1 MYLSIFRMSVVRKMI
16 SMKEEDVEFLQSNS
30 ISLSKFMRNN
40 IRKLKETG
48 SVLKE
53 EPSSNLCE
61 VTYDY
66 K

>member
-1 MYLSIFRMSVVRKMI
+1 MSTVRKMI
-16 SMKEEDVEFLQSNS
+16 SMNQEDVEYLQSNS

-48 SVLKE
+48 STFKV
-53 EPSSNLCE
+53 EPASNLARS
-61 VTYDY
+61 TYDY

>member
-48 SVLKE
+48 RNWINPQRRTSF
-53 EPSSNLCE
+53 EPRE
-61 VTYDY
+61 VYI
-66 K
+66 